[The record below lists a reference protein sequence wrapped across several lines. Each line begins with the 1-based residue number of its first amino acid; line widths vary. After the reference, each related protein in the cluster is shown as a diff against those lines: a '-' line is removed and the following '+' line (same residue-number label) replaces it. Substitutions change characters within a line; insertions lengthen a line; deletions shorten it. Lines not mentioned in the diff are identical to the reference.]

1 MVPGTFFMKL
11 KLYFANKEHSN
22 YLLDYLDC
30 DEVFSEQN
38 DYIICSIPWGISDP
52 KIIQSMIN
60 QCRAIKNK
68 IVIFSVTDYE
78 FNLELPENVYLFR
91 TSLLRNLRHPR
102 ESVLPYFWVDKNLNF
117 LPLSKTEKPIVGF
130 CGLNSSHR
138 AKLISIL
145 SSMKDKITCNF
156 VIRSQFW
163 GGKPH
168 DPQLVREFQDNIKNS
183 HFTLCNRGAGNFSM
197 RFYETLSAGRIPLI
211 LDTDLVLPYEDK
223 INWDDFI
230 IKGKTEDEIVDKL
243 LDWWETK
250 DIILAQRT
258 CRKIYEE
265 YFGQKSSIN
274 KLIENTLSYN
284 HD

>member
-1 MVPGTFFMKL
+1 VK
-11 KLYFANKEHSN
+11 
-22 YLLDYLDC
+22 
-30 DEVFSEQN
+30 
-38 DYIICSIPWGISDP
+38 
-52 KIIQSMIN
+52 
-60 QCRAIKNK
+60 
-68 IVIFSVTDYE
+68 
-78 FNLELPENVYLFR
+78 
-91 TSLLRNLRHPR
+91 
-102 ESVLPYFWVDKNLNF
+102 
-117 LPLSKTEKPIVGF
+117 
-130 CGLNSSHR
+130 
-138 AKLISIL
+138 
-145 SSMKDKITCNF
+145 
-156 VIRSQFW
+156 
-163 GGKPH
+163 
-168 DPQLVREFQDNIKNS
+168 EFQDNIKNS

>member
-1 MVPGTFFMKL
+1 VPGAIMVPGTFFMKF
-11 KLYFANKEHSN
+11 KVYFANKEHSN
-22 YLLDYLDC
+22 YLLDYLDY

-52 KIIQSMIN
+52 RIIQSMIN

-102 ESVLPYFWVDKNLNF
+102 ESVLPYLWIDKNLNF

-168 DPQLVREFQDNIKNS
+168 YPQ
-183 HFTLCNRGAGNFSM
+183 
-197 RFYETLSAGRIPLI
+197 
-211 LDTDLVLPYEDK
+211 
-223 INWDDFI
+223 
-230 IKGKTEDEIVDKL
+230 
-243 LDWWETK
+243 
-250 DIILAQRT
+250 
-258 CRKIYEE
+258 
-265 YFGQKSSIN
+265 
-274 KLIENTLSYN
+274 
-284 HD
+284 